1 MEERMK
7 TIENFLKKYT
17 EKPNSTFK
25 RLFVTFLF
33 GFLPFAL
40 FFSILS
46 FLEVEPV
53 SFNGEEYYG
62 FRGTL
67 IVMIATP
74 ISAFIFSIF
83 IYIYLL
89 LGYLVLNGL
98 KKILIN

>member
-1 MEERMK
+1 MK
-7 TIENFLKKYT
+7 IIENFFKKYA

-33 GFLPFAL
+33 GFLPFAI
-40 FFSILS
+40 FFAILS
-46 FLEVEPV
+46 FLEIEPMKY
-53 SFNGEEYYG
+53 NGEEYYG
-62 FRGTL
+62 FKGAL
-67 IVMIATP
+67 IVLIATP

-89 LGYLVLNGL
+89 LGYLVLKGL

>member
-1 MEERMK
+1 MK
-7 TIENFLKKYT
+7 LIENFLRKYT

-33 GFLPFAL
+33 GFLPFAIL
-40 FFSILS
+40 FSILS
-46 FLEVEPV
+46 FLEIEPIN
-53 SFNGEEYYG
+53 FNGEEYYG
-62 FRGTL
+62 LQGVL
-67 IVMIATP
+67 IIILATP

-89 LGYLVLNGL
+89 LGYLVLSGL